1 MTRPIIAVTGA
12 NGKVGGALVRQLLG
26 QDVLVRAVVRSIDAR
41 SEALARL
48 GAEVVQAD
56 LFDPDQI
63 AEALRGAQR
72 AFYVPFFHPLMIQ
85 SAVAFAQAAEDAKL
99 EQVVHL
105 TQWISHRAHPSN
117 LTRQIWLVDR
127 QMERLQGMAHTTLNP
142 GLFADNFLRVID
154 FAALLGIFP
163 YLSGDGRAAPV
174 SNEDI
179 ARLAAAVLLSPDK
192 HDGMTYRPTGPA
204 LLSGAE
210 MGRIVARAVGHPVL
224 SMKLPW
230 WLFYKV
236 ARQQGVDP
244 AEVSNLRAYMDDME
258 RGSFALEGGVTTDLE
273 DVTGTPAEDFET
285 TARRYAGQPFARQII
300 VNRLVA
306 LAKFNAAPFYRGIHP
321 AAWERRHDIPRP
333 PKPTLAADDARWT
346 EEHREQMT
354 RQRRPAGFG
363 GPVLRIAGGRS

>member
-1 MTRPIIAVTGA
+1 MTKPIIVVTGA

-26 QDVLVRAVVRSIDAR
+26 QDVTVRALVRSLDPRT
-41 SEALARL
+41 EALAQL
-48 GAEVVQAD
+48 GVEVVQAD

-63 AEALRGAQR
+63 ANALRGAQR

-85 SAVAFAQAAEDAKL
+85 SAVAFSHAAEDAKL

-117 LTRQIWLVDR
+117 LTRQLWLVDR

-154 FAALLGIFP
+154 FSALLGIFP
-163 YLSGDGRAAPV
+163 YLSGEGRAAPV

-179 ARLAAAVLLSPDK
+179 ARLAAAVLLAPER

-204 LLSGAE
+204 LLSGRE
-210 MGRIVARAVGHPVL
+210 MGRIVARAVGHPVM

-244 AEVSNLRAYMDDME
+244 AEVSNLRVYMEEMD
-258 RGSFALEGGVTTDLE
+258 RGSFSLDGGVTTDLE

-285 TARRYAGQPFARQII
+285 TARRYAGQPFARQSIA
-300 VNRLVA
+300 NRLVA
-306 LAKFNAAPFYRGIHP
+306 FAKLNAAPFYPGIDP
-321 AAWERRHDIPRP
+321 AAWERRHDLPQP
-333 PKPTLAADDARWT
+333 PQPTLAIDDAGWLDV
-346 EEHREQMT
+346 HRHQMT
-354 RQRRPAGFG
+354 RQRRPAAFG
-363 GPVLRIAGGRS
+363 GPVLRIAGGKS